1 MKHELKVQPQFWD
14 AIADGSNPSN
24 IRRDDRK
31 FRIGDVCELKRY
43 DPSHGFTGQSIE
55 KVITHILM
63 PEDFPNG
70 LPAGYVILGFGQP
83 KGEPFYIAWN
93 GKRTEGFVTEVEA
106 DAITAKTN
114 EMSYEL
120 GYPSKST
127 IAEAFF
133 ESYGDDGEVFIEEIT
148 ICVDKRHEP
157 S

>member
-31 FRIGDVCELKRY
+31 FRIGDICELKRY
-43 DPSHGFTGQSIE
+43 DPSHGFTGQSVE

-70 LPAGYVILGFGQP
+70 LPAGYVILGFGKP
-83 KGEPFYIAWN
+83 DN
-93 GKRTEGFVTEVEA
+93 A
-106 DAITAKTN
+106 DAA
-114 EMSYEL
+114 L
-120 GYPSKST
+120 A
-127 IAEAFF
+127 IAEHAFTAG
-133 ESYGDDGEVFIEEIT
+133 YNVGYDDGYGNGGAPKWHAATGVQKAWSDYDPPE
-148 ICVDKRHEP
+148 DLKAL

>member
-31 FRIGDVCELKRY
+31 FRIGDTCELKRY

-70 LPAGYVILGFGQP
+70 LPAGYVILGFGKPDNTDAALAISEHAFRAGFQR
-83 KGEPFYIAWN
+83 GFYYADQTSRSPESAIEYAWSDYDPPEDL
-93 GKRTEGFVTEVEA
+93 KA
-106 DAITAKTN
+106 L
-114 EMSYEL
+114 S
-120 GYPSKST
+120 
-127 IAEAFF
+127 
-133 ESYGDDGEVFIEEIT
+133 
-148 ICVDKRHEP
+148 
-157 S
+157 